1 MPAHLSLLFTYW
13 QTCQPD
19 RIRVEAETILAVNPN
34 DAASLLSADYALIM
48 AGDEEYGRKLAEKA
62 FTLSGPAAPRW

>member
-1 MPAHLSLLFTYW
+1 MAFLLSPLKPTKPALNEKLVLTYH
-13 QTCQPD
+13 
-19 RIRVEAETILAVNPN
+19 
-34 DAASLLSADYALIM
+34 AASLLGADYALIM